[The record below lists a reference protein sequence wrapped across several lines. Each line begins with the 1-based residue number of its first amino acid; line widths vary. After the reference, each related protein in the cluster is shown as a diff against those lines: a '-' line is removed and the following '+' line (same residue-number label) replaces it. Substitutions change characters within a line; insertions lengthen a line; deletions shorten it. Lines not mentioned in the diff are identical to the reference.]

1 MEEQVGNLADGILL
15 YAVFGGN
22 YSLGGLFADLFQYF
36 IESLVKK
43 VAGIRAL
50 LRVFVPLCNYLVKL
64 SKYVFH
70 LLYLRFYFL
79 KKAGLAA
86 GMAGRAFLYYLYKQR
101 IVVAVALYR
110 DNLLRMTRGFALV
123 PQLLP

>member
-36 IESLVKK
+36 IEPLVKK

-50 LRVFVPLCNYLVKL
+50 LRIFMSLCNYLV
-64 SKYVFH
+64 STSSI
-70 LLYLRFYFL
+70 YFTSDFISL
-79 KKAGLAA
+79 KK
-86 GMAGRAFLYYLYKQR
+86 Q
-101 IVVAVALYR
+101 V
-110 DNLLRMTRGFALV
+110 
-123 PQLLP
+123 LLPVWQAGPFCITSISSVSSSQSPFIETTF